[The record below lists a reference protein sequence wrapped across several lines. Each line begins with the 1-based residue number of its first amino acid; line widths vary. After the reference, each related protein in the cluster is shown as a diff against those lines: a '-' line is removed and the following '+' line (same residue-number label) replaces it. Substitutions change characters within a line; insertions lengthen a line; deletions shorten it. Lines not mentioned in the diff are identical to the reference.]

1 MHNLSGKFFLRALLA
16 VGVTAGLA
24 WAQQP
29 PTPADPPPA
38 PATPAETAAPAAPP
52 APTTAA
58 AEATTEPAAPALRRI
73 DEPDTG
79 TAEKAVKKRRPRS
92 ERGTSEPPFGDHRVA
107 KESSVSE
114 AVSILGSTEVDGE
127 VRSDAVSVMG
137 STRVGP
143 TAKVGGAAV
152 SVLGNLSVEGPVKG
166 EAVSVLG
173 NAYVNA
179 PVGGEVVNVLGQLE
193 LGPKAV
199 IEGDVV
205 AVGGKVKRHP
215 DAIVRGQTVNVPI
228 LGNWGAVDWLV
239 TWFKRCALLGRPLAF
254 GENLGWAWLVAGSF
268 LGLYLLLALI
278 FPRGLERC
286 VTTFETR
293 PGFSIL
299 ASVLTV
305 FLSPVVTVLLAV
317 TVVGLV
323 VVPFM
328 GIALFGASLFGK
340 VVMLAWLGRRFT
352 TLFGG
357 ARAGAPVAAVL
368 VGGVLVLL
376 LYTVPFFGFMLYK
389 LLSWLGL
396 GVVVYTVALAMKREK
411 PVAATP
417 GAPGGFTGGAPEGPG
432 GGPAPMP
439 SATPVVPGTGAAA
452 MPATNPTAAAPL
464 VASGAPGVQA
474 PPATEAG
481 GAANLPGAPVAPA
494 DPGPVVASE
503 PVPAVTPPAAV
514 LPPAVPLTS
523 AGFVGAEAGSA
534 QAVPPL
540 TPPPPPVRPVASATA
555 FVPPPVSVP
564 HVPVATLP
572 RAGFGIRL
580 AAMLLDFV
588 IIGIG
593 TGMLNGLLPR
603 FMQIE
608 PPAILLLLATYGA
621 VMWKNKGTTIGGVV
635 CSLKVVRLDDRPMDW
650 TTAWVRAGSCF
661 LSMAVAGLGFLWVMF
676 DDEKQ
681 SWHDKIAGT
690 TVVRMPKGVPLI

>member
-1 MHNLSGKFFLRALLA
+1 MHPLSGKFSLRALLA
-16 VGVTAGLA
+16 VCVTAGLA

-29 PTPADPPPA
+29 ATPTEPTPAVA
-38 PATPAETAAPAAPP
+38 PEVQADAAPV
-52 APTTAA
+52 
-58 AEATTEPAAPALRRI
+58 LRRI
-73 DEPDTG
+73 DQAGDADA
-79 TAEKAVKKRRPRS
+79 AEKPAKKRRPRS
-92 ERGTSEPPFGDHRVA
+92 ERGTNEPPFGDHRVA
-107 KESSVSE
+107 RDSSVSE
-114 AVSILGSTEVDGE
+114 AVSILGSNEVEGE
-127 VRSDAVSVMG
+127 VRSDAVSVLG

-152 SVLGNLSVEGPVKG
+152 AVLGNLSVEGPVKG
-166 EAVSVLG
+166 EAVCVLG

-205 AVGGKVKRHP
+205 AIGGKVQRHP

-228 LGNWGAVDWLV
+228 LGSWGAIDWLV
-239 TWFKRCALLGRPLAF
+239 TWFKRCVLLGRPLAF
-254 GENLGWAWLVAGSF
+254 GEHLGWAWLVAGSF
-268 LGLYLLLALI
+268 LGLYLLCALI
-278 FPRGLERC
+278 FPRGIERC

-293 PGFSIL
+293 PGYTIL

-317 TVVGLV
+317 TVVGLA

-328 GIALFGASLFGK
+328 AIGLFGASLFGK
-340 VVMLAWLGRRFT
+340 AVMLAWLGRRFT

-357 ARAGAPVAAVL
+357 ARAAAPVVAVL
-368 VGGVLVLL
+368 VGGGLVLL

-396 GVVVYTVALAMKREK
+396 GVVVYTIALAMRREK
-411 PVAATP
+411 PVAVAP
-417 GAPGGFTGGAPEGPG
+417 GATDGGAAGGPG
-432 GGPAPMP
+432 GGPVPMPPVTPVAPM
-439 SATPVVPGTGAAA
+439 AGDVAA
-452 MPATNPTAAAPL
+452 MPA
-464 VASGAPGVQA
+464 
-474 PPATEAG
+474 
-481 GAANLPGAPVAPA
+481 APA
-494 DPGPVVASE
+494 PTGA
-503 PVPAVTPPAAV
+503 
-514 LPPAVPLTS
+514 PLTS
-523 AGFVGAEAGSA
+523 AGFVGAAAVPLATSPVPVVQAAPVEAGGVAPNEPVPAVAAAAS
-534 QAVPPL
+534 VPPPSLPL
-540 TPPPPPVRPVASATA
+540 TSAGFVGGNNVGSGPTVPPSIPPPPVRPVAPAAA
-555 FVPPPVSVP
+555 FVPPPAAGPQVP
-564 HVPVATLP
+564 AATLP
-572 RAGFGIRL
+572 RADFGIRL
-580 AAMLLDFV
+580 AAMLLDLV

-603 FMQIE
+603 FMQID

-621 VMWKNKGTTIGGVV
+621 VMWKHKGTTIGGVV
-635 CSLKVVRLDDRPMDW
+635 CGLKVVRLDDRPLDW
-650 TTAWVRAGSCF
+650 ATSWVRAGSCF